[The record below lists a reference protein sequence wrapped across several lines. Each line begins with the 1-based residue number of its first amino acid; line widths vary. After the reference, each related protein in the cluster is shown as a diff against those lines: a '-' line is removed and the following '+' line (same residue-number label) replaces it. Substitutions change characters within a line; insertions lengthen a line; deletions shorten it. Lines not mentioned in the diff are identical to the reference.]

1 MTVSSA
7 RIVLQDSMMIHRYPA
22 GGLLLLMAGINLLRV
37 GSAHAALGGDAASV
51 LADGIAS
58 KGTVNAVIRQQ
69 YDIEEFTADTGVQV
83 REYLNRDG
91 VVFAVS
97 WTGPVL
103 PDLERLLGTHFAAY
117 TEGLAA
123 LNYPGLQRSV
133 RVASS
138 ALVVE
143 SGGHLRAYAGRAY
156 VPALMP
162 AGVSPAELR

>member
-1 MTVSSA
+1 MV
-7 RIVLQDSMMIHRYPA
+7 HRCPTGA
-22 GGLLLLMAGINLLRV
+22 LLLLIAGINLLWA
-37 GSAHAALGGDAASV
+37 GPAHAALGGDAASV
-51 LADGIAS
+51 LADGVAS
-58 KGTVNAVIRQQ
+58 KGTVNPVIRQQ

-103 PDLERLLGTHFAAY
+103 PDLQRLLGTHFAAY

-123 LNYPGLQRSV
+123 LNHPGLQRSV

-143 SGGHLRAYAGRAY
+143 SDGHLRAYAGRAY